1 MADNVAAAEN
11 PSQSSE
17 NGSPEKDKQADPFG
31 GAKITLTGAP
41 RQIAEFVREM
51 SRKSR
56 ILVGGLIVA
65 ILIISISLA
74 LFLNRVQ
81 YAALYS
87 GLSEEEAGEIL
98 SVLKDDSVDA
108 KMEGTS
114 TILVPEAQVDD
125 LRVSL
130 AANGYPKTGLNY
142 DLFTTGSD
150 FGATDLETRT
160 RLQYTLQE
168 NLRTTIKNMSKV
180 KDCIVIV
187 NLATNSSYVVS
198 SNTSPATAA
207 VMLELEPGEQLNG
220 EEAKSIAKF
229 VMKSV
234 PKLTEDNISIVDS
247 NMQSY
252 DAAGE
257 DASESTYSATQLQMA
272 EQMKKIL
279 ADQAMGIL
287 RPALGSGNVAASVNL
302 TLDFDKETQSSV
314 EFSPPIEG
322 EENGM
327 LRSLQESQDAT
338 NAGGSAGGAAG
349 TSSNGVSATGY
360 DGQTNSSGNSANS
373 SSKTYNYE
381 LNELRTQ
388 IEKAQGKVA
397 DLSVSVLI
405 NSDAEGAAAVAE
417 QAKDL
422 VANAIGVDPKYIT
435 ISSLPFV
442 ESPDQKSFQDYFNE
456 SQAAETRSQWMG
468 VMKVGL
474 FCLTLL
480 ICVLLVLRFLRKR
493 KEEASIPEQGWYD
506 VQENEGVG
514 HADTEPIDE
523 RLLADLVQS
532 KSGETE
538 KVEKLIE
545 DYPEAAVQ
553 ILRNWLSEN

>member
-1 MADNVAAAEN
+1 MADTVAAAEN
-11 PSQSSE
+11 PSQTSEKGSSE
-17 NGSPEKDKQADPFG
+17 KEKQGNPFG

-41 RQIAEFVREM
+41 RQLAEFVSAM
-51 SRKSR
+51 SRKNR
-56 ILVGGLIVA
+56 ILAGGLIV
-65 ILIISISLA
+65 LIVAVSIFLA

-98 SVLKDDSVDA
+98 SVLKDDGVDA

-114 TILVPEAQVDD
+114 TILVPEGKVDD

-142 DLFTTGSD
+142 DLFTAGSD

-168 NLRTTIKNMSKV
+168 NLRTTIKNMSKI

-207 VMLELEPGEQLNG
+207 VMLELEPEEEMSS

-252 DAAGE
+252 DISGE
-257 DASESTYSATQLQMA
+257 DSADSTYSATQLQLA

-279 ADQAMGIL
+279 SDQAMSIL
-287 RPALGSGNVAASVNL
+287 RPVLGSGNVAASVNL
-302 TLDFDKETQSSV
+302 ALDFDKETQSSV

-327 LRSLQESQDAT
+327 LRSLQESQDSTNSAT
-338 NAGGSAGGAAG
+338 GTSGAAG

-360 DGQTNSSGNSANS
+360 AGQSNGSGNSANS
-373 SSKTYNYE
+373 NSKTYNYE
-381 LNELRTQ
+381 LNELRTE
-388 IEKAQGKVA
+388 IEKAQGKVS

-405 NSDAEGAAAVAE
+405 NSDVDGAAAVAE

-442 ESPDQKSFQDYFNE
+442 ESPDQKSFQDYYNE
-456 SQAAETRSQWMG
+456 NQAAATRSQWMSI
-468 VMKVGL
+468 MKVGL

-480 ICVLLVLRFLRKR
+480 ICVLLVLRFLKKR
-493 KEEASIPEQGWYD
+493 KEEEFAPEQIGHET
-506 VQENEGVG
+506 QEDGD
-514 HADTEPIDE
+514 ALLTDAEPMDE
-523 RLLADLVQS
+523 LLLADLVHS

-553 ILRNWLSEN
+553 ILRNWLSDN